1 MTVKVVSIMSAE
13 TTFPL
18 LADVQYMEPYGSAAF
33 NRKLKNIIRPGFFE
47 GFTPV
52 PGNGLELI
60 IRSDNSGGAASVDVN
75 GLQITVQQNSDVSLL
90 LPPGSTSIIVL
101 EANYVHGVKTTQVD
115 SSSSV
120 PATQIIALTD
130 DKLASNQ
137 IEVCRVNIPAGAQ
150 QIDESMIDQ
159 SHRVNRGIGIQLSSE
174 IDSDR
179 DDIAASSNAVKK
191 LHEMILGIDF
201 PDGST
206 EQPGLVQLSSAT
218 DSDAE
223 DRAAT
228 PKAVKVANDNANE
241 RVPSERKVNGRE
253 LTADISVTAQD
264 IFNGQTVGL
273 GSAVDLNS
281 VTTPGLYYQP
291 ANAQAE
297 SGMNYPEANAGSLE
311 VYKHAGVT
319 QIYRVYNNSRSYIRT
334 LFDSVW
340 SAWAKQYDASNKP
353 TPADIGALPLGGGR
367 LTGTLEIYNGAP
379 IIQLSESDTGK
390 NYFIV
395 ADGSGFRINEDS
407 TAGNAL
413 LSYAGASKK
422 LVTVGQIAPGD
433 WTNIDARYYTKAQ
446 SDAAYMPRTGAYT
459 KAESDARYQL
469 TSSADTHGISGKI
482 LWSKNGKTGVIRM
495 TGITDNVTNSGRVA
509 FPFAFPTKCYSVV
522 ANRHNSDGHS
532 AAMQPYDIS
541 TSGWYLRIAGGGTE
555 SISWTAEGI

>member
-174 IDSDR
+174 INSDR
-179 DDIAASSNAVKK
+179 EDIAASSNAVKK
-191 LHEMILGIDF
+191 LHDMILGIDI

-218 DSDAE
+218 DSNAE

-228 PKAVKVANDNANE
+228 PKAIKTVNDDLAKVKDTLKSASKADVVASLTDTTAG
-241 RVPSERKVNGRE
+241 RVPVVGW
-253 LTADISVTAQD
+253 Q
-264 IFNGQTVGL
+264 GL
-273 GSAVDLNS
+273 GGSARDATV
-281 VTTPGLYYQP
+281 
-291 ANAQAE
+291 AE
-297 SGMNYPEANAGSLE
+297 ETVASFWRDTVEVKSGITIP
-311 VYKHAGVT
+311 
-319 QIYRVYNNSRSYIRT
+319 
-334 LFDSVW
+334 
-340 SAWAKQYDASNKP
+340 YDATPTTNYFAIDGDNHHAYIGRQRAGAGISWVKLYSEYNKP

-379 IIQLSESDTGK
+379 VIQLSESDTGK

-407 TAGNAL
+407 TTGNAL
-413 LSYAGASKK
+413 LSYAGASKR

-433 WTNIDARYYTKAQ
+433 WANFDSRYQPKGGYAAPNTASLAANGWWQCGSTGMIEQWCQSAATTGSTNIT
-446 SDAAYMPRTGAYT
+446 
-459 KAESDARYQL
+459 
-469 TSSADTHGISGKI
+469 
-482 LWSKNGKTGVIRM
+482 
-495 TGITDNVTNSGRVA
+495 VTFPKA
-509 FPFAFPTKCYSVV
+509 FPNACLHV
-522 ANRHNSDGHS
+522 
-532 AAMQPYDIS
+532 DIS
-541 TSGWYLRIAGGGTE
+541 TLNVNDNDN
-555 SISWTAEGI
+555 AEQAFELVSFTNASCVVKPNLSYGSKGNVAALIRATGR